1 MDINKTIEILEA
13 LASGCSPTTGE
24 VIGND
29 SVLNERNV
37 IRALQIAIG
46 RLKETGSAEIRNIE
60 INEDDIRSVI
70 ELFKDE
76 GQNITP
82 NKITNFFLADS
93 KIKNENITTSELFGK
108 YKNVYQKGQLLDIL
122 TQYLSEHKSLI
133 KKERKSEP
141 WEGIDFF
148 KKETFNKL
156 SEDAIG
162 QLKEKVNKLGVLKTE
177 KLPDYVLVA
186 RAKYPRVY
194 ESWAP
199 VEDEL
204 LKNAMQH
211 TNDLTLLSE
220 CFQRGEGSIEIRGKK
235 LLYEEQNLDD
245 EKKVL

>member
-24 VIGND
+24 VIESD

-46 RLKETGSAEIRNIE
+46 YLKKTETSDNCNIE
-60 INEDDIRSVI
+60 INEDEIRSVI
-70 ELFKDE
+70 QLFKE
-76 GQNITP
+76 ENQNITP
-82 NKITNFFLADS
+82 NKIVNFFLADS
-93 KIKNENITTSELFGK
+93 KIKNENIITSELFGK
-108 YKNVYQKGQLLDIL
+108 YKNVYQKGQLLDML
-122 TQYLSEHKSLI
+122 AQYLSENKSLI
-133 KKERKSEP
+133 KKERKSDP

-148 KKETFNKL
+148 KKETFNSL
-156 SEDAIG
+156 SEEAINR
-162 QLKEKVNKLGVLKTE
+162 LKEKVNELGVLKTD
-177 KLPDYVLVA
+177 KLPDYVVVA

-194 ESWAP
+194 ESWVS

-204 LKNAMQH
+204 LKEAMQY

-235 LLYEEQNLDD
+235 LLYEEQNPDV
-245 EKKVL
+245 EI